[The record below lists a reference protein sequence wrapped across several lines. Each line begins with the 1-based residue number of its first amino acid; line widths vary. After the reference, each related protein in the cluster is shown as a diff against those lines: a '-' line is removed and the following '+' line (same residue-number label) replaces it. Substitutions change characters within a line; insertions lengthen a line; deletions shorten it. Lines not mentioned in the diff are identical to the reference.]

1 MTSSAHPSTPTP
13 DVDVAIIGA
22 GFSGLGMAIALQG
35 EGKRTFAVL
44 EKGSDVGGTWYAN
57 RYPGCACDVPSNL
70 YSFSFAPNPRWS
82 KAFSP
87 QPEIFEYLRGVADTY
102 NLRKHI
108 RFSTEVA
115 EAKFDDAT
123 KLWRLAMRDGTS
135 LTARILVSGQGALTI
150 PAYPNIE
157 GLETFAGKKFHSA
170 EWRDDVS
177 LQGKN
182 VAVIGT
188 GASAI
193 QFIPQIAPLAKHLT
207 VFQRTPPWIIPKLDR
222 TISDDAKARFAKQ
235 PWRQKLWRLLIYTF
249 LESGARNW
257 LKPKGASAN
266 EKLARRHLE
275 KHVADPQLRAKLTP
289 DYRIGCKRILLSND
303 YYPTLCRDNVT
314 LETTSIARVDKDA
327 VVLTDGRRVPADVII
342 YGTGFHVTDRT
353 QDPFEVIG
361 EGGRR
366 LKDDWKDGAEAHL
379 GITVTGYPN
388 YFILMGPNTG
398 LGHNS
403 IIYMIESQIAYIMSA
418 LRAMDAR
425 GLRTLDPKP
434 QAQAAFVDEINR
446 KVGSTVW
453 SSGCRSWYLSANG
466 RNTTIWPDY
475 TFKYRYRTRKIDL
488 ADYNSERA

>member
-1 MTSSAHPSTPTP
+1 MTSSAHPSMSTP

-22 GFSGLGMAIALQG
+22 GFSGLGMAIALQN
-35 EGKRTFAVL
+35 EGKRTFTVL

-70 YSFSFAPNPRWS
+70 YSFSFAPNPQWS

-87 QPEIFEYLRGVADTY
+87 QPEIFQYLRGIADTY
-102 NLRKHI
+102 DLRKHI
-108 RFSTEVA
+108 RFKTEVA
-115 EAKFDDAT
+115 EARFDDAT
-123 KLWRLAMRDGTS
+123 KLWRLAMHDGSS

-150 PAYPNIE
+150 PAYPKIE
-157 GLETFAGKKFHSA
+157 GLETFGGDKFHSA

-177 LQGKN
+177 LHDKN
-182 VAVIGT
+182 IAVIGT

-193 QFIPQIAPLAKHLT
+193 QFIPQIAPKAKHLT

-222 TISDDAKARFAKQ
+222 TISEEAKARFARQ

-314 LETTSIARVDKDA
+314 LETTAIARVEKDA
-327 VVLTDGRRVPADVII
+327 VILADGRRVPVDVII

-353 QDPFEVIG
+353 QDPFDVIG

-425 GLRTLDPKP
+425 GLRTLDAKP

-475 TFKYRYRTRKIDL
+475 TFKYRYRTRKINL